1 MIHIYSGEGK
11 GKTTA
16 AIGLAIRASGA
27 GLRVHF
33 YQFMKNGNSSEVSV
47 LRKTDDIIVC
57 CCKECNKFSFKMNK
71 MEKELVKK
79 AHNRMLLEIEQTI
92 DAGLSDMI
100 IMDEIFSACNCGLAD
115 IETAL
120 RIVKMCS
127 EKASTELVLTGH
139 SPHEDFIKY
148 ADYHSI
154 IEAARHPYDKGIKA
168 RKGIEY

>member
-16 AIGLAIRASGA
+16 AVGLAIRASGA

-33 YQFMKNGNSSEVSV
+33 YQFMKNGHSSEVSV
-47 LRKTDDIIVC
+47 LKKIDGIMVRC
-57 CCKECNKFSFKMNK
+57 CEECNKFSFKMNE

-79 AHNRMLLEIEQTI
+79 THNKMLLEIEQTVNS
-92 DAGLSDMI
+92 GLSEMV
-100 IMDEIFSACNCGLAD
+100 IMDEIFSACNSRLAD
-115 IETAL
+115 YETAL
-120 RIVKMCS
+120 RIVKLCS
-127 EKASTELVLTGH
+127 EKISTELVLTGH

-154 IEAARHPYDKGIKA
+154 IEAARHPYNKGIKA